1 MRKTTVFF
9 LSVSMCVSFLL
20 LIFAGGA
27 AGAGAFAVSI
37 FAFII
42 MLYSDISFA
51 SSIKGIIDYVESA
64 LNASQDSPAAVK
76 KRYSSLSN
84 KIHEFNEK
92 LSELYSRFSSSYVHI
107 SSIAIEISNVQL
119 LLNNNVKVVN
129 DKLNNVAGQMED
141 LQKSAE
147 QVNGMCDN
155 SKTAAELCL
164 DKTSKCTKAMDDNM
178 EKMRQIEHT
187 VDLMVISMNDFVS
200 YSSEI
205 KNSIQGIEDIADQ
218 TNLLALNAAIEA
230 ARAGESGRGFAVVA
244 DEVRKLA
251 EKTTSFT
258 AEIEKVVDRLHSRT
272 YEISSQVNINAEQV
286 KETIQLTEEMGT
298 LVADIRTETN
308 NMLDVTKTIVENIH
322 AQYEG
327 IGAVNQAVS
336 EIYTENN
343 TALARTSESLI
354 LGNNLSDIAL
364 ELKNITNEYT
374 SNTVNI
380 DNYLTF
386 TKSLSVDYEPLDNQH
401 KRWID
406 LFNKIYQAYVNKSD
420 SNSVKMVLKDLVDYT
435 IWHFDFE
442 NKMMEKYDFQGYH
455 DHKVQHDDI
464 LNEVSTICSK
474 LDNGEEISIINIL
487 EFLKKWLINHI
498 LKTDLILGRYLKQIK
513 AVPVAEK

>member
-164 DKTSKCTKAMDDNM
+164 DKTNQCTKAMDNNM
-178 EKMRQIEHT
+178 MKMRQIEHT

-244 DEVRKLA
+244 DE
-251 EKTTSFT
+251 
-258 AEIEKVVDRLHSRT
+258 LHHLP
-272 YEISSQVNINAEQV
+272 Q
-286 KETIQLTEEMGT
+286 K
-298 LVADIRTETN
+298 
-308 NMLDVTKTIVENIH
+308 
-322 AQYEG
+322 
-327 IGAVNQAVS
+327 
-336 EIYTENN
+336 
-343 TALARTSESLI
+343 
-354 LGNNLSDIAL
+354 
-364 ELKNITNEYT
+364 
-374 SNTVNI
+374 
-380 DNYLTF
+380 
-386 TKSLSVDYEPLDNQH
+386 
-401 KRWID
+401 
-406 LFNKIYQAYVNKSD
+406 
-420 SNSVKMVLKDLVDYT
+420 
-435 IWHFDFE
+435 
-442 NKMMEKYDFQGYH
+442 
-455 DHKVQHDDI
+455 
-464 LNEVSTICSK
+464 
-474 LDNGEEISIINIL
+474 
-487 EFLKKWLINHI
+487 
-498 LKTDLILGRYLKQIK
+498 
-513 AVPVAEK
+513 

>member
-164 DKTSKCTKAMDDNM
+164 DKTNQCTKAMDNNM
-178 EKMRQIEHT
+178 MKMRQIEHT

-420 SNSVKMVLKDLVDYT
+420 SDSVKMVLKDLVDYT

-442 NKMMEKYDFQGYH
+442 NRMMEKYDFQGYH